1 MGLTRGQQAAL
12 NAVYSGKNV
21 FITGG
26 GGVGK
31 TYLIS
36 EIKRYFKERKKIIL
50 VTASTGKAANLING
64 VTCHRCFK
72 IPSSMAWIQAP
83 RIIPDS
89 PICNADAILIDE
101 ISMLRVDAFD
111 YVANLV
117 KKANNRRKKE
127 KKKPVQ
133 VIVVGDFAQLPPVL
147 PDKAIKGPSEK
158 QLLSD
163 YYLKHYNVEIH
174 SGYAFESPNWDYMGF
189 VKCELTEVIR
199 QSDRDTIA
207 ALNALRFGDAS
218 ALSYFVENSKAKPF
232 SKAKKSSP
240 PINLCGKNK
249 TAETINRKQLAKIEG
264 AERCYQSIISGDV
277 SEQDKVAPD
286 QLYLKVGAQVITLVN
301 SENYLNGSAGTV
313 TALYEDSIS
322 VRLESGKE
330 VDIEYY
336 QWDIENYISV
346 PDGKGE
352 EEVRKVPVGSFSQ
365 LPLKLGYAITIH
377 KSQGQTFEKV
387 ELTPEIFCYGQ
398 LYVALSRVKDIKN
411 LYINGNINKY
421 EALLAD
427 PDVIAFYQAIPVPQD
442 NKDKE
447 VETEAKEKV
456 KFDQDSNS
464 ANQDQEQE
472 SESAPIVPITP
483 DPVEEIV
490 APTPAP
496 APTGSDH
503 VEIACKNGMQNI
515 VWAYAHA
522 LDKEA
527 YQSGSSVF
535 VRPQYATKI
544 QQFFNELLETLGA

>member
-1 MGLTRGQQAAL
+1 
-12 NAVYSGKNV
+12 
-21 FITGG
+21 
-26 GGVGK
+26 
-31 TYLIS
+31 
-36 EIKRYFKERKKIIL
+36 
-50 VTASTGKAANLING
+50 
-64 VTCHRCFK
+64 
-72 IPSSMAWIQAP
+72 
-83 RIIPDS
+83 
-89 PICNADAILIDE
+89 
-101 ISMLRVDAFD
+101 
-111 YVANLV
+111 
-117 KKANNRRKKE
+117 
-127 KKKPVQ
+127 
-133 VIVVGDFAQLPPVL
+133 
-147 PDKAIKGPSEK
+147 
-158 QLLSD
+158 
-163 YYLKHYNVEIH
+163 
-174 SGYAFESPNWDYMGF
+174 MGF

-199 QSDRDTIA
+199 QSDRDMIA

-427 PDVIAFYQAIPVPQD
+427 PDVIAFYQAIPVPQV

-447 VETEAKEKV
+447 IETEAKEKV
-456 KFDQDSNS
+456 KFDKDSNS
-464 ANQDQEQE
+464 DNKDNE
-472 SESAPIVPITP
+472 
-483 DPVEEIV
+483 
-490 APTPAP
+490 
-496 APTGSDH
+496 
-503 VEIACKNGMQNI
+503 
-515 VWAYAHA
+515 
-522 LDKEA
+522 KE
-527 YQSGSSVF
+527 
-535 VRPQYATKI
+535 
-544 QQFFNELLETLGA
+544 

>member
-1 MGLTRGQQAAL
+1 M
-12 NAVYSGKNV
+12 
-21 FITGG
+21 
-26 GGVGK
+26 
-31 TYLIS
+31 
-36 EIKRYFKERKKIIL
+36 
-50 VTASTGKAANLING
+50 
-64 VTCHRCFK
+64 
-72 IPSSMAWIQAP
+72 
-83 RIIPDS
+83 
-89 PICNADAILIDE
+89 
-101 ISMLRVDAFD
+101 
-111 YVANLV
+111 
-117 KKANNRRKKE
+117 
-127 KKKPVQ
+127 
-133 VIVVGDFAQLPPVL
+133 VL
-147 PDKAIKGPSEK
+147 PAIGALKSQLQWLGCKGPSEK

-352 EEVRKVPVGSFSQ
+352 EEVRKVSVGSFSQ

-427 PDVIAFYQAIPVPQD
+427 PDVIAFYQAIPV
-442 NKDKE
+442 NKE

-490 APTPAP
+490 APTSAP
-496 APTGSDH
+496 ADSEH
-503 VEIACKNGMQNI
+503 IEIACKNGTQSI
-515 VWAYAHA
+515 LWAYAHA
-522 LDKEA
+522 IDKNA
-527 YQSGSSVF
+527 YQSGASVF
-535 VRPQYATKI
+535 VRPQYAPQI
-544 QQFFNELLETLGA
+544 QRFFNELLKTLGA